1 MIKNCIKIRKEGLF
15 YSVFDD
21 DAKILN
27 YLFDYKIL
35 NGRCGFPINAI
46 NKVINVLD
54 EKKISY
60 EVVGFESKDFKKLNN
75 YVSFLSKSESKIMV
89 SNTIDELRK
98 KILSLK
104 EDQIYELLDKIGEL
118 INEY

>member
-1 MIKNCIKIRKEGLF
+1 
-15 YSVFDD
+15 
-21 DAKILN
+21 
-27 YLFDYKIL
+27 
-35 NGRCGFPINAI
+35 
-46 NKVINVLD
+46 
-54 EKKISY
+54 
-60 EVVGFESKDFKKLNN
+60 
-75 YVSFLSKSESKIMV
+75 MV